1 MNQAYKNA
9 GVDLEAG
16 YQSVRLMRE
25 SVRSTFTKGVLG
37 DIGGFGGFFEPDLTG
52 LKRPVLVSGTD
63 SVGTKV
69 MLAFELDKH
78 DTVGIDCVA
87 MCANDILCDGA
98 APLFFL
104 DYIATG
110 KVVPEKIA
118 SIVAGVA
125 EGCRQ
130 AGAALVGGETAEM
143 PGVYGES
150 EYDLVGFCVGL
161 VDYQKRIDGRLIRPG
176 DTLIGLPSS
185 GLHSNGFSLY
195 RKVLSNP
202 SRELALEMLT
212 PTRIYVRDVAA
223 LRERVTVKGLANI
236 TGGGWIENIPRMLP
250 DGLEAVMDVK
260 AVPVPDIFR
269 RVMKDG
275 NVPLEDMY
283 NTANMGIGMVACVP
297 PGDAEK
303 AGYPVIGR
311 VAEGGRQIVLK
322 L

>member
-1 MNQAYKNA
+1 MNQAYKDA

-16 YQSVRLMRE
+16 YKSVELMRK

-52 LKRPVLVSGTD
+52 MERPVLVSGTD

-87 MCANDILCDGA
+87 MCVNDILCDGA

-118 SIVAGVA
+118 SLVAGVA

-143 PGVYGES
+143 PGVYGEN

-161 VDYQKRIDGRLIRPG
+161 VDYEKRIDGSTIRPG
-176 DTLIGLPSS
+176 DLLVGLPSS

-212 PTRIYVRDVAA
+212 PTRIYVKDVAA
-223 LRERVTVKGLANI
+223 LREKATVKGLANI

-250 DGLEAVMDVK
+250 GGLEAVMDVK
-260 AVPVPDIFR
+260 AVLVPDIFR
-269 RVMKDG
+269 QVMKDG
-275 NVPLEDMY
+275 RVPLEDMY
-283 NTANMGIGMVACVP
+283 NTANMGVGMVACLS

-311 VAEGGRQIVLK
+311 VAEGGRKIVLG